1 MLGNNTGLLGNS
13 EVIFDKQGLGKYNQI
28 ASDFKKRVGEKVN
41 NSNYIQIPI
50 NVVGNLIFEQS
61 QNSINQ
67 QTIPKVSEERI
78 KAFKEKIG
86 FDNPEQIAKKIN
98 DLVEQFRIE
107 CEYSKDNE
115 SFYKYI
121 VPSLKKTYR
130 RRLDP
135 NFMKENIEQLVET
148 SDNWLG
154 DIVALKNYYN
164 YDLLNDEER
173 RIFDEI
179 IRDRRLNLLEELKKR
194 EKEIEQIRDNTER
207 LTNESEV
214 IEHRRKF

>member
-1 MLGNNTGLLGNS
+1 
-13 EVIFDKQGLGKYNQI
+13 
-28 ASDFKKRVGEKVN
+28 
-41 NSNYIQIPI
+41 
-50 NVVGNLIFEQS
+50 
-61 QNSINQ
+61 
-67 QTIPKVSEERI
+67 
-78 KAFKEKIG
+78 
-86 FDNPEQIAKKIN
+86 
-98 DLVEQFRIE
+98 
-107 CEYSKDNE
+107 
-115 SFYKYI
+115 
-121 VPSLKKTYR
+121 
-130 RRLDP
+130 
-135 NFMKENIEQLVET
+135 MKENIEQLVET

-154 DIVALKNYYN
+154 DIVDLKNYYN

>member
-1 MLGNNTGLLGNS
+1 
-13 EVIFDKQGLGKYNQI
+13 
-28 ASDFKKRVGEKVN
+28 
-41 NSNYIQIPI
+41 
-50 NVVGNLIFEQS
+50 
-61 QNSINQ
+61 
-67 QTIPKVSEERI
+67 
-78 KAFKEKIG
+78 
-86 FDNPEQIAKKIN
+86 
-98 DLVEQFRIE
+98 
-107 CEYSKDNE
+107 
-115 SFYKYI
+115 
-121 VPSLKKTYR
+121 
-130 RRLDP
+130 
-135 NFMKENIEQLVET
+135 MKENIEQLVET